1 MGGAAAMTDDFNE
14 RIRRDLE
21 DLGRVR
27 MPFGKYG
34 PDHYPPEGL
43 LLWELPLE
51 YLAWF
56 ARKGAFPKG
65 RLGHLMQMVHQMKVE
80 GSDVILRERLG
91 RGSHR
96 RRSDG

>member
-1 MGGAAAMTDDFNE
+1 MTDDFNE

-21 DLGRVR
+21 DLGRIR

-65 RLGHLMQMVHQMKVE
+65 RLGYLMQMVHQMKVE

-91 RGSHR
+91 RESHR

>member
-1 MGGAAAMTDDFNE
+1 MASMDDLSDG
-14 RIRRDLE
+14 IRRDWE
-21 DLGRVR
+21 DLGRAR

-43 LLWELPLE
+43 LLRELPLE

-65 RLGHLMQMVHQMKVE
+65 RLGKLMQMVHQMKVE
-80 GSDVILRERLG
+80 GSYELVRDAWG
-91 RGSHR
+91 RP
-96 RRSDG
+96 

>member
-1 MGGAAAMTDDFNE
+1 MTDDIGE
-14 RIRRDLE
+14 RIRRDGE
-21 DLGRVR
+21 DLARTR

-56 ARKGAFPKG
+56 ARKGSFPKG
-65 RLGHLMQMVHQMKVE
+65 RLGHLMQMVHKMKVE
-80 GSDVILRERLG
+80 GSDTIFREWVG
-91 RGSHR
+91 RGKDSR
-96 RRSDG
+96 